1 MSIRFHIAALLS
13 IVVNAVVFGIGA
25 ITVLSV
31 PSLALE
37 AKMLL
42 PLCVATSLI
51 VAPPI
56 LGGSRRVCRNR
67 YWRQR
72 TPTHV

>member
-31 PSLALE
+31 PSLALQ

-56 LGGSRRVCRNR
+56 SWWFAPRLRNR